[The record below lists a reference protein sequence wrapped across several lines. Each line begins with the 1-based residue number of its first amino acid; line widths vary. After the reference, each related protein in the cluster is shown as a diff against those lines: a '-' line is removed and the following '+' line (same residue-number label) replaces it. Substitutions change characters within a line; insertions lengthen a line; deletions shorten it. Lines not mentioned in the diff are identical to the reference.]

1 MPTPE
6 AEPRHA
12 APEPAPLQRGTR
24 LFGTYEVEAELGAGG
39 MGAVYRVRHTTTGEV
54 RAAKVMHPQVSRD
67 PRLEQLFTREARVLS
82 QLRHPGVVRY
92 LDLLRDGDRLVLL
105 MEYADGQHLGQRL
118 AHGPL
123 SPDELETLLHALA
136 DALAAVHAA
145 DVVHR
150 DISPDNVILRD
161 GSVQKPTLIDFGI
174 AADDVEGTS
183 TIVEGFKGKLAY
195 ASPEQLGVHGT
206 RVGPPSDVYSLGLVM
221 AFAASGSPLPMGRT
235 LYEAVQRRSSVPELP
250 PEIPPR
256 MADLVR
262 QMLAPVSHERPS
274 AATLRDATTAAG
286 VARGKREYAASK
298 PLQAQDDGDAVT
310 ILPLAIPNRTQQS
323 ASSAA
328 ATSAGQGAATA
339 TPSVGIRPDELQPP
353 DVSEVSAPAD
363 TARQKSPVNRTL
375 DLLAHAA
382 AGGLGLGIGVAL
394 WCMVNLSTGAV
405 SAQGLAPAQ
414 ATSQA
419 IATTAPTPTPTSGS
433 YGALSAERQ
442 RVMLEADRFARAA
455 WRMDARNV
463 TAQCMTPYA
472 YRSDFSPGARVQ
484 GVAYDWGGNDTP
496 ELFARKLAAAYAAG
510 SHSWNGVTACTAG
523 IDCSGFV
530 GQTWGLGNR
539 GKLST
544 ARMTDVARMLGQRWG
559 DQLLPGDALN
569 RPGRHVVLYAGRAAD
584 GRPVIYEA
592 LAAASRVIRND
603 DVTWAR
609 MRRYAPMRLRTLSD
623 G

>member
-1 MPTPE
+1 MPKPE

-12 APEPAPLQRGTR
+12 ALEPATLQRGSR

-105 MEYADGQHLGQRL
+105 MEYEEGQHLGQRL
-118 AHGPL
+118 AHGPV
-123 SPDELETLLHALA
+123 SPDELETLLHTLA

-161 GSVQKPTLIDFGI
+161 GSVQSPTLIDFGI
-174 AADDVEGTS
+174 AADDLEGTS

-256 MADLVR
+256 IGDLVR

-286 VARGKREYAASK
+286 FARGKREHAASK

-310 ILPLAIPNRTQQS
+310 VLPPPAPNRTQPT
-323 ASSAA
+323 AGPAPA
-328 ATSAGQGAATA
+328 PGAGQGAAAT
-339 TPSVGIRPDELQPP
+339 TPSVGPRQDKLSPRDA
-353 DVSEVSAPAD
+353 APVASP
-363 TARQKSPVNRTL
+363 TEAAFQKSPTIRTL
-375 DLLAHAA
+375 DLMAHAA
-382 AGGLGLGIGVAL
+382 ASGLGLGIGVAL
-394 WCMVNLSTGAV
+394 WCMMNLSTGAV
-405 SAQGLAPAQ
+405 SAQSVAPVQ
-414 ATSQA
+414 SYSQA
-419 IATTAPTPTPTSGS
+419 IATTAPVPTPPAGPH
-433 YGALSAERQ
+433 GALSAERQ

-463 TAQCMTPYA
+463 TAQCMTPQA
-472 YRSDFSPGARVQ
+472 YRSDFAPGASVH

-496 ELFARKLAAAYAAG
+496 ELFVRKLAAAYAAG
-510 SHSWNGVTACTAG
+510 SHSWNGVTPCTAG

-544 ARMTDVARMLGQRWG
+544 SRMTDVARMLGQRWR

-584 GRPVIYEA
+584 GRPVVYEA